1 MENPQH
7 SVQAPSVE
15 VADLHVPPLDE
26 VAAAI
31 ENGLKGNFLHAE
43 VQVVDCPDLTKE
55 PFHLAASGLSG
66 DPSLVD
72 LGGVPYLIPSV
83 RRDKIYDLAEIPSL
97 IDFRKNESDSV
108 MMIGAGAGPWFHVG
122 TNCELMLNLSI
133 SGRGGPA
140 QDETGVRNFSRLA
153 TVHQKEHR
161 QQQLPA
167 DQTKCA
173 LLVNFLVSKGEMSKV
188 LRVECSKRTGSE
200 NFITC
205 IRQTLNQHYPDKA
218 IGLGGTF
225 IIDNG
230 KAKLHIMPDFSSCP
244 LETNE
249 QMDNWLHFYEA
260 TGPLVALSTLVSR
273 DPASLNGDSLD
284 LRMEHSH
291 CFSLHGDAGHYHYDV
306 SPDTI
311 KYYGYFVVAEK
322 IYRIDRPTVTHLIGR
337 D

>member
-1 MENPQH
+1 MYFFSLP
-7 SVQAPSVE
+7 
-15 VADLHVPPLDE
+15 
-26 VAAAI
+26 
-31 ENGLKGNFLHAE
+31 
-43 VQVVDCPDLTKE
+43 
-55 PFHLAASGLSG
+55 GLSG

-218 IGLGGTF
+218 IGTFERNPSVDLPLRWMWQNYHLKTTGLGGTF

-273 DPASLNGDSLD
+273 DPVIIS
-284 LRMEHSH
+284 
-291 CFSLHGDAGHYHYDV
+291 
-306 SPDTI
+306 SP
-311 KYYGYFVVAEK
+311 
-322 IYRIDRPTVTHLIGR
+322 
-337 D
+337 

>member
-1 MENPQH
+1 ML
-7 SVQAPSVE
+7 SFFY
-15 VADLHVPPLDE
+15 PPDNE
-26 VAAAI
+26 HFFIFMAI
-31 ENGLKGNFLHAE
+31 FDVFFSL
-43 VQVVDCPDLTKE
+43 P
-55 PFHLAASGLSG
+55 GLSG

-218 IGLGGTF
+218 IGTF
-225 IIDNG
+225 ERNPSVD
-230 KAKLHIMPDFSSCP
+230 LP
-244 LETNE
+244 L
-249 QMDNWLHFYEA
+249 
-260 TGPLVALSTLVSR
+260 R
-273 DPASLNGDSLD
+273 
-284 LRMEHSH
+284 
-291 CFSLHGDAGHYHYDV
+291 
-306 SPDTI
+306 
-311 KYYGYFVVAEK
+311 
-322 IYRIDRPTVTHLIGR
+322 
-337 D
+337 